1 MNLRRT
7 LCGVAAGALGL
18 SMLAIAPPA
27 HAGPA
32 APSAPAAPVALNDN
46 GPIFATA
53 EGSLITLE
61 VPGISPSILPWTAV
75 DLARSVATADSDA
88 DLDDARDGAQ
98 RSAAIAGTTGDT
110 ALFDNPIEIQSTFAS
125 APEDQAF
132 RDVLIPVPASPLLD
146 LEVIRTSAE
155 ASWVSDTECVASDT
169 PMSLADQALAD
180 LTLLEIGEGQTLVE
194 LDTDDEDGAVDT
206 EAETRLVPAGAEGF
220 RAVQARTTTTV
231 TSLNLF
237 NGLADEG
244 SAIQADVVQSPDYTV
259 QASGLP
265 GGASVTG
272 EQPVVAV
279 TIGGETLITLDQRNE
294 TGEAVI
300 TDLVL
305 GDLIDLDSEE
315 ALLEDLLLDL
325 GLPAELA
332 GAFGDVEDAVV
343 IEALAALQPIVR
355 LSMPYSETIA
365 ADGTS
370 ASVEGA
376 LLRVEVLPPDPF
388 PAGQLD
394 PVLEPLRDGINQF
407 LEALGAELGE
417 PIVQLDLAP
426 FAASVE
432 APAGGIDCGDGSDDD
447 NPLRELN
454 KHASATE
461 VAPGATFDYS
471 ISVPNRGPCTI
482 TDLVVTDI
490 VTGPGT
496 IESVEPDGTID
507 GNTVT
512 WELGELAPGDTVELT
527 VTVRVNDDAQDGDSF
542 DDEVTASGD
551 CDGQPVEEDDRV
563 DDIPKV
569 VDDFTGPCNV
579 QFSNKD
585 ASHEQVMPGQAFA
598 YYVHAFNTGGEACT
612 DVTVTDTL
620 DDRVTF
626 VDCNRDCTNEGQEV
640 TWTLDELASGSS
652 ASFTVVVRVNEDA
665 SGTLANTAIIDP
677 ANGDPKTVE
686 STGPVVGDTS
696 IPKDP
701 APAQRGLP
709 ADFVADR
716 PATAPSGTLP
726 KTGAGVA
733 TAAAGL
739 LAAAGIGL
747 QALRRRVS

>member
-7 LCGVAAGALGL
+7 MGGVAGAALGL
-18 SMLAIAPPA
+18 STFVVAAPALAA
-27 HAGPA
+27 PA
-32 APSAPAAPVALNDN
+32 APTAPVALNDN
-46 GPIFATA
+46 GPIYAHA
-53 EGSLITLE
+53 EGSLLTVE
-61 VPGISPSILPWTAV
+61 VPAISPSLLPWTAL
-75 DLARSVATADSDA
+75 DLARTVAEADSDA
-88 DLDDARDGAQ
+88 DLDDEQDGAQ
-98 RSAAIAGTTGDT
+98 RSAAVAGTTGDT
-110 ALFDNPIEIQSTFAS
+110 ALLDNPIEVQSTSAS
-125 APEDQAF
+125 APEDEAH
-132 RDVLIPVPASPLLD
+132 RDVLIPVDAAPLLD

-155 ASWVSDTECVASDT
+155 ASWVSDAECVAADT
-169 PMSLADQALAD
+169 PMSRGDQALAD
-180 LTLLEIGEGQTLVE
+180 LAVLMPEEGQSLAE
-194 LDTDDEDGAVDT
+194 LDTDDDDGAVDT

-220 RAVQARTTTTV
+220 RAVQARTTSSV

-237 NGLADEG
+237 NNLGGEG

-272 EQPVVAV
+272 EQPVVNV
-279 TIGGETLITLDQRNE
+279 SITGEPLITLDQRDE
-294 TGEAVI
+294 TVEAAI

-305 GDLIDLDSEE
+305 ADLIDLDSEE
-315 ALLEDLLLDL
+315 ALLEDVLLDL

-332 GAFGDVEDAVV
+332 AAFGDAEDAVV
-343 IEALAALQPIVR
+343 IEALASLQPIVR
-355 LSMPYSETIA
+355 LSMPYEESIA

-370 ASVEGA
+370 ASVSGA

-394 PVLEPLRDGINQF
+394 PALEPLRDGINQF
-407 LEALGAELGE
+407 LAALGAEIENPL
-417 PIVQLDLAP
+417 VQLDLAP
-426 FAASVE
+426 FAAAVE
-432 APAGGIDCGDGSDDD
+432 APAGGIDCGDGGEDPD

-461 VAPGATFDYS
+461 VTPGSTFDYS

-482 TDLVVTDI
+482 TDLVVTDV

-496 IESVEPDGTID
+496 VVGTEPEGTVD

-512 WELGELAPGDTVELT
+512 WELGELAPGDTAELT
-527 VTVRVNDDAQDGDSF
+527 VTVRVDDDAQDGDSF
-542 DDEVTASGD
+542 DDQVTAAGD

-569 VDDFTGPCNV
+569 VTDLTGPCDV
-579 QFSNKD
+579 RFSNKD
-585 ASHEQVMPGQAFA
+585 ASHEQVVPGQAFA
-598 YYVHAFNTGGEACT
+598 YYVHAFNTGGEPCT

-626 VDCNRDCTNEGQEV
+626 VDCNRDCANEGQEV
-640 TWTLDELASGSS
+640 TWTLDELPSGAS
-652 ASFTVVVRVNEDA
+652 ATFTVVVRVNEDA
-665 SGTLANTAIIDP
+665 TGTLENTAVIEP
-677 ANGDPKTVE
+677 GNGAPTTVDT
-686 STGPVVGDTS
+686 TGPVIGDTS

-709 ADFVADR
+709 LVADSSQG
-716 PATAPSGTLP
+716 PATQASTLP
-726 KTGAGVA
+726 ATGAGVA
-733 TAAAGL
+733 TAAAAL